1 MSVQFSADE
10 IIRKNESAID
20 AANQCVNALETLGEA
35 GLFADEEN
43 NRLIQL
49 SRATNEITQLETVN
63 AHLVASTITVQPMD
77 EAAANEL
84 NALGNSLEQKISNNL
99 IIDASMDFVSS
110 VLDQVSALEG
120 ITTAHTG

>member
-1 MSVQFSADE
+1 MSVQFSPNE

-43 NRLIQL
+43 DRLIQL
-49 SRATNEITQLETVN
+49 SRATNEITQLEQVN

-77 EAAANEL
+77 EAVANEL

-99 IIDASMDFVSS
+99 IIDASIDFVIS

-120 ITTAHTG
+120 ITTANTG